1 MNNVINETIK
11 KANNGEITF
20 IDAYLT
26 LHEISKQVEAAK
38 EAIKKQAYDEIE
50 RTGEKNYAY
59 KGYSLSCASKATYS
73 YKHIKIWNEEKAKL
87 SEIEEKAKAALK
99 LNLDADSKTGE
110 TIEPAIVTYS
120 YFLKIDKQ

>member
-1 MNNVINETIK
+1 MSNVINETIQ

-20 IDAYLT
+20 IDAYLIIN
-26 LHEISKQVEAAK
+26 EISKQVEAAK

-50 RTGEKNYAY
+50 KTGEKNYNY
-59 KGYSLSCASKATYS
+59 NGYVLSCGSKATYS
-73 YKHIKIWNEEKAKL
+73 YKHIKIWNEEKLKL
-87 SEIEEKAKAALK
+87 AEIEEKAKAALK

-120 YFLKIDKQ
+120 YFPKIEKQ

>member
-1 MNNVINETIK
+1 MNNVINETIQ
-11 KANNGEITF
+11 KANDGEITF
-20 IDAYLT
+20 IDAYLV

-38 EAIKKQAYDEIE
+38 ESINKSAYDAIE
-50 RTGEKNYAY
+50 KTGEKNYAY
-59 KGYSLSCASKATYS
+59 NGYVLSCGSKATYS
-73 YKHIKIWNEEKAKL
+73 YKHIQAWNDQKAKI

-120 YFLKIDKQ
+120 YFPKIYKQ